1 MKFSI
6 CKKKLQN
13 VYSSS
18 EYTAVEI
25 VKSINSSF
33 IMFIKL
39 FFVTSFRSQDE
50 EIDLVPLDEFLRDAP
65 ESLKVA
71 APSSPNVSLL
81 CL

>member
-39 FFVTSFRSQDE
+39 FFVSSFRSQDE